1 MPKKKLVNLN
11 SEQTALCG
19 FSYVNKKEQVSQLN
33 KEIKEL
39 RVPLEQYMDANEKE
53 ISGGSKVY
61 ILPHADME
69 VVLKRTL
76 RSSAEL
82 LPNATDI
89 LRENGL
95 TDCLESVV
103 IVREDRLQAMYEAGK
118 VPDEIMKKVYASKD
132 SYAFSVSLQKKP
144 SIPEV

>member
-1 MPKKKLVNLN
+1 
-11 SEQTALCG
+11 
-19 FSYVNKKEQVSQLN
+19 
-33 KEIKEL
+33 
-39 RVPLEQYMDANEKE
+39 MDANEKE
-53 ISGGSKVY
+53 ISGGSKVC